1 MNLKIDRD
9 ELLEIVAKMARL
21 EEEDQALLEGQEVR
35 QILREVDL
43 LDTRVEEAR
52 RMIAA
57 TKEEHRAFKR
67 HPLVA
72 TAITLAVLVGAGLLA
87 LRAGTR
93 RGAG

>member
-21 EEEDQALLEGQEVR
+21 EEEDQALLKGQEVR

-43 LDTRVEEAR
+43 PDTRVEEAR

-57 TKEEHRAFKR
+57 TKEERRAFKR

-72 TAITLAVLVGAGLLA
+72 TAITLAVLVGAGSLA